1 MDEAR
6 QQSRYILTPSFCC
19 LQFMRPIYQGCM
31 EKGIQHVATHAAEVA
46 VGAGG
51 ASVVNGKVKR
61 S

>member
-1 MDEAR
+1 M
-6 QQSRYILTPSFCC
+6 YINPPFCC